1 MFLYLIQIFVTGQ
14 VDIVHEI
21 FKEIE
26 NKNPSDGNGMTP
38 YHFAAKFG
46 QLEVCQIIM
55 GKYF

>member
-1 MFLYLIQIFVTGQ
+1 MFVTGQ
-14 VDIVHEI
+14 LDIVHEI
-21 FKEIE
+21 FNEVE

-46 QLEVCQIIM
+46 QLEVCQIFM